1 MVSEPSGLL
10 RCNRSPVV
18 TTELFTGKC
27 GIGYSDSSV
36 GVVISSS
43 SVPIV
48 TVEGL
53 FWQETISVR
62 STNTARNGEI
72 EADFS

>member
-1 MVSEPSGLL
+1 
-10 RCNRSPVV
+10 
-18 TTELFTGKC
+18 
-27 GIGYSDSSV
+27 
-36 GVVISSS
+36 VVISSS

-72 EADFS
+72 EADFFMIDNGL